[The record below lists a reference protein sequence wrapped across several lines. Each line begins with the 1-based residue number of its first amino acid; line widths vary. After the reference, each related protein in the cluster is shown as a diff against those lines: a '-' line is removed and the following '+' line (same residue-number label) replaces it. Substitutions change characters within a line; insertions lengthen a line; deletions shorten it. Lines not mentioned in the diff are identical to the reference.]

1 MKRLPLLLFA
11 PAMLVVL
18 YVGCRPES
26 VPEQE
31 PEIKQT
37 EWKPWTEPW
46 TDEVD
51 EQEEITSLVG
61 TTWEGRDSFWRN
73 DVSFLFF
80 PSDSEVTY
88 YIVYKNGFNYHG
100 KGTYTFKDSTLDIDI
115 PGCLFEPATLENG
128 VINMIKFDTSNFTPC
143 EYRKL

>member
-1 MKRLPLLLFA
+1 MKKFVILIALFS
-11 PAMLVVL
+11 LCG
-18 YVGCRPES
+18 GCRPES

-31 PEIKQT
+31 QEPEIEQT
-37 EWKPWTEPW
+37 EWKPWPEPW

-61 TTWEGRDSFWRN
+61 TTWEGRVSFWN
-73 DVSFLFF
+73 DRVSLLFF
-80 PSDSEVTY
+80 SSDSEVTHY
-88 YIVYKNGFNYHG
+88 TIYKNGLNYHG

-115 PGCLFEPATLENG
+115 PWFMFEPATLENG
-128 VINMIKFDTSNFTPC
+128 VIKMSRFDTFDILTLW